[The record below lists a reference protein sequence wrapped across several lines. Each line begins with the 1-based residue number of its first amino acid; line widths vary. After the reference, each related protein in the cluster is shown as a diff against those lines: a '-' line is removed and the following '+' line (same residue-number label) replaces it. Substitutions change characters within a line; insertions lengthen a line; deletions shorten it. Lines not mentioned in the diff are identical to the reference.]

1 VHVKQGT
8 DRIVGA
14 TIVASHAGDMISLVT
29 SAMNGGLGLGKLAGT
44 IFPYPTQAEAIK
56 AVANQYMRTRL
67 TPTVKRLFDVILRL
81 RR

>member
-1 VHVKQGT
+1 MKRGS

-14 TIVASHAGDMISLVT
+14 TIVAGHAGDLITLLT
-29 SAMNGGLGLGKLAGT
+29 AAMVGGAGLGKLAGT

-67 TPTVKRLFDVILRL
+67 TPGVKRLFEAFLRL
-81 RR
+81 RRR